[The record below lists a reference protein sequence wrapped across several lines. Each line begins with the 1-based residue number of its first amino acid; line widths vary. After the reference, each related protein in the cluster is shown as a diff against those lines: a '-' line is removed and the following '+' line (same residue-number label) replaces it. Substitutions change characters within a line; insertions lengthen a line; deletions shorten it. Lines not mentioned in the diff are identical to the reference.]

1 MLREYLNNLRQL
13 NYSER
18 TVERSRES
26 VQDWA
31 VYLKKTAN
39 KEILDARTRDLEQYV
54 LMLKSRYAPRSINWA
69 VTCLRSFYRYLK
81 KEGII
86 FHSPTDFMSF
96 YQKYSRLPKDIPNH
110 DVIMKVLEHPHPKD
124 VDGLRNRAILELLY
138 SSALRN
144 GEICNLRI
152 QDLDLEKGIVFISE
166 GKWRRQRLVPV
177 GKRAIEALKKYLRQ
191 TRGKFTRPSY
201 IEASGNARED
211 HLFLTIQGKP
221 MTDPTVRYV
230 VLKHRVATPETRKM
244 TVHGLR
250 HACATQML
258 RHGSNI
264 KAIQELLGHS
274 RISTTSIYTHL
285 NTKDLER
292 VQEKCH
298 PRGTPLAKK

>member
-1 MLREYLNNLRQL
+1 MLREYLENLRKL

-26 VQDWA
+26 VQEWA

-54 LMLKSRYAPRSINWA
+54 LMLKSRYAPRSVNWA
-69 VTCLRSFYRYLK
+69 VCCLRSFYRYLK

-177 GKRAIEALKKYLRQ
+177 GKRAIEALRKYLRQ

-298 PRGTPLAKK
+298 PRGAPLTKK